1 MPDAI
6 ARSLDKISIL
16 LGVPV
21 WIILLTLVFLI
32 VMTVGIRLLARTSQE
47 TDSKLDWRR
56 DPDEMV
62 DISPNLRRARMQ
74 MIGAGLGMVAL
85 LFIALFS
92 LLQD

>member
-6 ARSLDKISIL
+6 ARSLDKVSIL
-16 LGVPV
+16 LGLPV

-32 VMTVGIRLLARTSQE
+32 VMTIGIRLLARNSDDSE
-47 TDSKLDWRR
+47 SKLDWRR
-56 DPDEMV
+56 DPDEMA

-85 LFIALFS
+85 LFIALLS
-92 LLQD
+92 LLQA

>member
-6 ARSLDKISIL
+6 ARSLDKASIL

-21 WIILLTLVFLI
+21 WIILLSLVFLI
-32 VMTVGIRLLARTSQE
+32 VMTIGIRLLARNNDDLE
-47 TDSKLDWRR
+47 SKLNWRR
-56 DPDEMV
+56 DPEEMT
-62 DISPNLRRARMQ
+62 DLSPNLRRARMQ

-85 LFIALFS
+85 LFIALLS